1 MQLIAEV
8 SLVNNRLGSIDL
20 HTVIIFCVIAISLVF
35 YMFSPNALDYGL
47 LNISLVFAAC
57 LLVMFYF
64 LTKKIGLSKNP
75 FSLSFLFVLAYYI
88 VFFQMP
94 TDLALGSFEWSYI
107 QNFFYDFGLINKQVF
122 FAVLFFG
129 FFLLGFSFAINKFLK
144 SVPAHSNHVVHEPVS
159 TKLFFLLFYTFTL
172 LHLIT
177 IDPSYYTG
185 TIKGDPQGLAGSIL
199 GYFIRLM
206 PICFGVV
213 VYNAKVNDLKVS
225 TPFAFIKLF
234 PKIFLIVILLFSFG
248 TFIAGDRGP
257 AIRALILLV
266 FSFYILSEKKVSF
279 LKFGVAIFIAGYFL
293 SIIKLTGGIDY
304 QNTSIVDSFL
314 SAADRYSQSDKTAS
328 IVPFTTE
335 LAGSFRSYS
344 IGFSLWYEGFSL
356 YGIAALTGT
365 LMAIPYAVSVL
376 MQLLNL
382 SKTDI
387 NASNLVTVHV
397 GESYGL
403 GNSIVSDA
411 LLNVG
416 FLGTLIIAYI
426 FGKVVARIDIAFYK
440 RNNNIYVYCFGFY
453 ILMNA
458 LSLARGSIFPMIGN
472 VLGIAIVVFLVK
484 QLNKMVKSI

>member
-1 MQLIAEV
+1 M
-8 SLVNNRLGSIDL
+8 NNRLGSVDL
-20 HTVIIFCVIAISLVF
+20 HTVAIFCVTTISLVF
-35 YMFSPNALDYGL
+35 YMLSPSALDYGL
-47 LNISLVFAAC
+47 LNISLFFAVF
-57 LLVMFYF
+57 LLVIFYF
-64 LTKKIGLSKNP
+64 IIKKAGLSTHP
-75 FSLSFLFVLAYYI
+75 FSLSFLFIIAYYI

-94 TDLALGSFEWSYI
+94 TDLVLGSLEWSYI
-107 QNFFYDFGLINKQVF
+107 QSFFYDFGLINKQVF
-122 FAVLFFG
+122 FAVLFLS
-129 FFLLGFSFAINKFLK
+129 FFLLGFNFAIKKFLK
-144 SVPAHSNHVVHEPVS
+144 SVHAHSNHVVHKPIS
-159 TKLFFLLFYTFTL
+159 KKFFFLLFYTFTL

-177 IDPSYYTG
+177 IEPLYYAG

-213 VYNAKVNDLKVS
+213 VYNAKVNNIKVS
-225 TPFAFIKLF
+225 TPIAFIKLF
-234 PKIFLIVILLFSFG
+234 PKTFLIIILLFSFG
-248 TFIAGDRGP
+248 TFVAGDRGP

-266 FSFYILSEKKVSF
+266 FSFYILSGKKVSF

-314 SAADRYSQSDKTAS
+314 SAADRFSQSDKNAS

-344 IGFSLWYEGFSL
+344 IGFSLWYEGFSFF
-356 YGIAALTGT
+356 GISVLTGT

-376 MQLLNL
+376 MQLFSL

-387 NASNLVTVHV
+387 DVSNLVTVHV

-403 GNSIVSDA
+403 GNTIVSDS

-416 FLGTLIIAYI
+416 FLGTLIIAYV
-426 FGKVVARIDIAFYK
+426 FGKIVAKIDISFYK
-440 RNNNIYVYCFGFY
+440 RNNNVYVYCFGFF

-458 LSLARGSIFPMIGN
+458 LPLARSSIFPMIGN
-472 VLGIAIVVFLVK
+472 VLGIAIVIFLVK
-484 QLNKMVKSI
+484 QLNKVVKSV